1 MCWAQ
6 VKPALKY
13 LTDPKYEHDRPKNTH
28 SSTHDKY
35 FKEQI
40 MSKQQYNLHTKTDYL
55 NRKMFLDPAGPVTIQ
70 RFEEVKYKKI
80 ADFEATARGFFWQ
93 PEEISLTKDSN
104 DFKDASDAV
113 KHIFT
118 SNLLRQTALDSLQG
132 RGPSQIFMPVISL
145 PELEALVYNWTFF
158 ETNIHSKSYSHIIR
172 NIYNV
177 PKDVFNTIHDT
188 KEIVDM
194 ASSVGD
200 YYEALHM
207 VNCRKQMGET
217 VTEHEHVRAIWMAL
231 HASYALEAFRF
242 MVSFATSLAMVE
254 NRIFI
259 GNGNIISLILQDEL
273 LHKGWTA
280 YLINQ
285 VIKEDPRFLV
295 AKEECEQEV
304 YQLYMD
310 VIREEKAWADYLF
323 NKGPVIGLNANILKD
338 FVDYTAVG
346 ALKDIGI
353 KYQGIAPKSTP
364 IPWFNK
370 HTDTSKK
377 QTALQENESTNYV
390 IGVMSEGID
399 YDALPAL

>member
-1 MCWAQ
+1 
-6 VKPALKY
+6 
-13 LTDPKYEHDRPKNTH
+13 
-28 SSTHDKY
+28 
-35 FKEQI
+35 
-40 MSKQQYNLHTKTDYL
+40 MSLAQYNLNTKTDYL

-70 RFEEVKYKKI
+70 RFEEVKYRKI

-93 PEEISLTKDSN
+93 PEEISLTKDAN
-104 DFKDASDAV
+104 DFKEASDAV

-132 RGPSQIFMPVISL
+132 RGPTQVFTPVCSL
-145 PELEALVYNWTFF
+145 PEVEALMYNWGFF

-188 KEIVDM
+188 TEIVDM
-194 ASSVGD
+194 ASSVGR
-200 YYEALHM
+200 YYDDLHKI
-207 VNCRKQMGET
+207 NCAKELGQPVE
-217 VTEHEHVRAIWMAL
+217 ESEHVRAIWMAL

-254 NRIFI
+254 NKIFI
-259 GNGNIISLILQDEL
+259 GNGNIIGLILQDEL

-285 VIKEDPRFLV
+285 VIKEDSRFAAV
-295 AKEECEQEV
+295 KDACEAEV
-304 YQLYMD
+304 YALYQD
-310 VIREEKAWADYLF
+310 VIREEKAWAEYLF
-323 NKGPVIGLNANILKD
+323 KMGPVIGLNANILKD

-353 KYQGIAPKSTP
+353 KYQTAAPRSTP

-370 HTDTSKK
+370 HVSTSSK

-390 IGVMSEGID
+390 IGIMSSELD
-399 YDALPAL
+399 YDQLPNL

>member
-1 MCWAQ
+1 MS
-6 VKPALKY
+6 
-13 LTDPKYEHDRPKNTH
+13 LT
-28 SSTHDKY
+28 
-35 FKEQI
+35 
-40 MSKQQYNLHTKTDYL
+40 QYNLNTKTDYL

-93 PEEISLTKDSN
+93 PEEISLSKDAN

-132 RGPSQIFMPVISL
+132 RGPTQVFTPVCSL
-145 PELEALVYNWTFF
+145 PEVEALMYNWGFF

-188 KEIVDM
+188 TEIVDM
-194 ASSVGD
+194 ASSVGR
-200 YYEALHM
+200 YYDDLHRI
-207 VNCRKQMGET
+207 NCAKELGQPVEER
-217 VTEHEHVRAIWMAL
+217 EHVRAIWMAL

-254 NRIFI
+254 NKIFI
-259 GNGNIISLILQDEL
+259 GNGNIIGLILQDEL

-285 VIKEDPRFLV
+285 VIKEDSRFAA
-295 AKEECEQEV
+295 AKEACEAEV
-304 YQLYMD
+304 YALYQD
-310 VIREEKAWADYLF
+310 VIREEKAWAEYLF
-323 NKGPVIGLNANILKD
+323 KMGPVIGLNANILKD

-353 KYQGIAPKSTP
+353 KYQAAAPRSTP

-370 HTDTSKK
+370 HVSTSSK

-390 IGVMSEGID
+390 IGAMSPELD
-399 YDALPAL
+399 YDQLPNL

>member
-1 MCWAQ
+1 
-6 VKPALKY
+6 
-13 LTDPKYEHDRPKNTH
+13 
-28 SSTHDKY
+28 
-35 FKEQI
+35 
-40 MSKQQYNLHTKTDYL
+40 MSKEQYNLKTKTDYL

-80 ADFEATARGFFWQ
+80 ADFETTARGFFWV
-93 PEEISLTKDSN
+93 PEEISLTKDAS
-104 DFKDASDAV
+104 DFKDASDTV
-113 KHIFT
+113 RHIFT

-132 RGPSQIFMPVISL
+132 RGPSQIFVPVVSL
-145 PELEALVYNWTFF
+145 PELESLVYNWTFF
-158 ETNIHSKSYSHIIR
+158 ETNIHSRSYSHIIR

-188 KEIVDM
+188 EEIVNM
-194 ASSVGD
+194 ASSVGKYYDRLHVANCNKEAGLYVEED
-200 YYEALHM
+200 YHI
-207 VNCRKQMGET
+207 KS
-217 VTEHEHVRAIWMAL
+217 IWLAL

-254 NRIFI
+254 NKIFI

-285 VIKEDPRFLV
+285 VVKEDPRFAQV
-295 AKEECEQEV
+295 AEECKDEV
-304 YQLYMD
+304 YQIYMD

-323 NKGPVIGLNANILKD
+323 KYGPVIGLNAQILKD
-338 FVDYTAVG
+338 FVDYTATG
-346 ALKDIGI
+346 ALKEIGI
-353 KYQGIAPKSTP
+353 KYLEPAPKSTP

-370 HTDTSKK
+370 HVDTSKK

-390 IGVMSEGID
+390 IGVMSDTLD
-399 YDALPAL
+399 YDELPDL

>member
-1 MCWAQ
+1 
-6 VKPALKY
+6 
-13 LTDPKYEHDRPKNTH
+13 
-28 SSTHDKY
+28 
-35 FKEQI
+35 
-40 MSKQQYNLHTKTDYL
+40 MSKRQYNLTNKTDYV

-70 RFEEVKYKKI
+70 RFEEVKYNKI
-80 ADFEATARGFFWQ
+80 ADYEKTARGFFWV
-93 PEEISLTKDSN
+93 PEEINLTKDAN
-104 DFKDASDAV
+104 DFKDASAAV

-132 RGPSQIFMPVISL
+132 RAPSQVFMPVISL
-145 PELEALVYNWTFF
+145 PELEALIYNWTFF
-158 ETNIHSKSYSHIIR
+158 ETNIHSRSYSHIIR

-188 KEIVDM
+188 QEIVDM
-194 ASSVGD
+194 AASVGR
-200 YYEALHM
+200 YYDQLHEI
-207 VNCRKQMGET
+207 NCRKEIGE
-217 VTEHEHVRAIWMAL
+217 EIPEKDHVKAIYMAL

-280 YLINQ
+280 WLINQ
-285 VIKEDPRFLV
+285 VVKEDPRFAA
-295 AKEECEQEV
+295 AKQECEAEV
-304 YQLYMD
+304 YQLYLD
-310 VIREEKAWADYLF
+310 VIAEEKAWADYLF
-323 NKGPVIGLNANILKD
+323 KLGPVIGLNAAILKD

-353 KYQGIAPKSTP
+353 KYQATAPRSTP

-377 QTALQENESTNYV
+377 QSALQETESTNYV
-390 IGVMSEGID
+390 IGVMGENLD
-399 YDALPAL
+399 YDALPAI

>member
-1 MCWAQ
+1 
-6 VKPALKY
+6 
-13 LTDPKYEHDRPKNTH
+13 
-28 SSTHDKY
+28 
-35 FKEQI
+35 
-40 MSKQQYNLHTKTDYL
+40 MSKQQYNLTTKTDYL

-70 RFEEVKYKKI
+70 RFEEVKYPKI
-80 ADFEATARGFFWQ
+80 AKFEETARGFFWQ
-93 PEEISLTKDSN
+93 PEEVSLTKDSN

-177 PKDVFNTIHDT
+177 PKEVFNTIHDT
-188 KEIVDM
+188 QEIIDM
-194 ASSVGD
+194 ASSVGK
-200 YYEALHM
+200 YYEDLHRINCAKALGQP
-207 VNCRKQMGET
+207 VE
-217 VTEHEHVRAIWMAL
+217 EIEHVRAIYMAL

-254 NRIFI
+254 NKIFI

-280 YLINQ
+280 YIINQ
-285 VIKEDPRFLV
+285 VIKDDSRF
-295 AKEECEQEV
+295 ASIKQECEGEV
-304 YQLYMD
+304 YALYAD

-323 NKGPVIGLNANILKD
+323 NKGPVIGLNANVLKD

-346 ALKDIGI
+346 ALKEIGI
-353 KYQGIAPKSTP
+353 KYQGNSPKSTP
-364 IPWFNK
+364 IPWFRK
-370 HTDTSKK
+370 HTDTSNK
-377 QTALQENESTNYV
+377 QAALQETESTNYV
-390 IGVMSEGID
+390 IGVLNGEIN
-399 YDALPAL
+399 YEELPNL

>member
-1 MCWAQ
+1 
-6 VKPALKY
+6 
-13 LTDPKYEHDRPKNTH
+13 
-28 SSTHDKY
+28 
-35 FKEQI
+35 
-40 MSKQQYNLHTKTDYL
+40 MSQQQYNLHTKTDYL

-70 RFEEVKYKKI
+70 RFEEVKYNKI
-80 ADFEATARGFFWQ
+80 ADFEKTARGFFWV
-93 PEEISLTKDSN
+93 PEEISLTKDAQ

-132 RGPSQIFMPVISL
+132 RGPSQIFTPVVSL

-158 ETNIHSKSYSHIIR
+158 ETNIHSRSYSHIIR

-188 KEIVDM
+188 QEIVDM
-194 ASSVGD
+194 ASSVGN
-200 YYEALHM
+200 YYDKLH
-207 VNCRKQMGET
+207 VINCRKELGENIP
-217 VTEHEHVRAIWMAL
+217 EKEYIKSIWLAL

-254 NRIFI
+254 NKIFI

-280 YLINQ
+280 FLINQ
-285 VIKEDPRFLV
+285 VVKEDPRF
-295 AKEECEQEV
+295 AAIKAECEQEV

-310 VIREEKAWADYLF
+310 VIKEEKDWSDYLF
-323 NKGPVIGLNANILKD
+323 KLGPVIGLNANILKE

-353 KYQGIAPKSTP
+353 KYNHPAPKSTP

-370 HTDTSKK
+370 HSDTSKK

-390 IGVMSEGID
+390 IGVMSDAID
-399 YDALPAL
+399 YDELPAL

>member
-1 MCWAQ
+1 
-6 VKPALKY
+6 
-13 LTDPKYEHDRPKNTH
+13 
-28 SSTHDKY
+28 
-35 FKEQI
+35 
-40 MSKQQYNLHTKTDYL
+40 MSKQQYNLTTKTDYL
-55 NRKMFLDPAGPVTIQ
+55 NRKMFLDPEGPVTIQ

-80 ADFEATARGFFWQ
+80 ADFETTARGFFWV
-93 PEEISLTKDSN
+93 PEEISLTKDAN
-104 DFKDASDAV
+104 DFKESSAAV

-132 RGPSQIFMPVISL
+132 RAPSQVFTPVVSL
-145 PELEALVYNWTFF
+145 PELEALIYNWSFF
-158 ETNIHSKSYSHIIR
+158 ETNIHSRSYSHIIR

-194 ASSVGD
+194 ASSVGL
-200 YYEALHM
+200 YYDKLHLI
-207 VNCRKQMGET
+207 NCLKETGEKIDEKT
-217 VTEHEHVRAIWMAL
+217 HIKAIYMAL

-254 NRIFI
+254 NKIFI

-285 VIKEDPRFLV
+285 VVKEDPRF
-295 AKEECEQEV
+295 AAIKQECEAEV

-323 NKGPVIGLNANILKD
+323 KMGPVIGLNANILKD
-338 FVDYTAVG
+338 FVDYTAVN
-346 ALKDIGI
+346 ALKEIGI
-353 KYQGIAPKSTP
+353 KYQSSAPKTTP

-370 HTDTSKK
+370 HSDTSKK
-377 QTALQENESTNYV
+377 QTALQESESTNYV
-390 IGVMSEGID
+390 IGVMSDSVD
-399 YDALPAL
+399 YDQLPVL

>member
-1 MCWAQ
+1 
-6 VKPALKY
+6 
-13 LTDPKYEHDRPKNTH
+13 
-28 SSTHDKY
+28 
-35 FKEQI
+35 
-40 MSKQQYNLHTKTDYL
+40 MSKRQYNLANKTDYV

-70 RFEEVKYKKI
+70 RFEEVKYNKI
-80 ADFEATARGFFWQ
+80 ADYEKTARGFFWV
-93 PEEISLTKDSN
+93 PEEINLSKDAN
-104 DFKDASDAV
+104 DFKDASAAV

-132 RGPSQIFMPVISL
+132 RAPSQVFMPVISL
-145 PELEALVYNWTFF
+145 PELEALIYNWTFF
-158 ETNIHSKSYSHIIR
+158 ETNIHSRSYSHIIR

-188 KEIVDM
+188 QEIVDM
-194 ASSVGD
+194 AASVGR
-200 YYEALHM
+200 YYDQLHEI
-207 VNCRKQMGET
+207 NCRKEIGEKIS
-217 VTEHEHVRAIWMAL
+217 EKDHVRAIYMAL

-280 YLINQ
+280 WLINQ
-285 VIKEDPRFLV
+285 VVKEDPRFAA
-295 AKEECEQEV
+295 AKAECEAEV
-304 YQLYMD
+304 YQLYLD
-310 VIREEKAWADYLF
+310 VIAEEKAWADYLF
-323 NKGPVIGLNANILKD
+323 KLGPVIGLNAAILKD

-353 KYQGIAPKSTP
+353 KYQATAPRSTP

-377 QTALQENESTNYV
+377 QSALQETESTNYV
-390 IGVMSEGID
+390 IGVMGENLD
-399 YDALPAL
+399 YDALPAI